1 MRQVVKSPVGRR
13 ILGGSILALLAVVGG
28 PDEAGAVVHNFQA
41 MTATQQSVPNA
52 SVHVTPDIGMTG
64 TLNVNPQTGLLTTPG
79 GYGLFNLQTT
89 RPITQTYSDLTTTD
103 NWRILENRYK
113 LTFTGGGS
121 TTTPIEP
128 YKWTQK
134 DFGYHFGSGWDLGVR
149 YKWNTT
155 FPTGTATTGS
165 GTSGYTPFGPSS
177 GGSPFVGVTNATG
190 GLAWDY
196 PGSLSGFNWSGL
208 PSKPRLGVTAGLSCE
223 GAFRPITDG
232 TVGSTVKL
240 PYVEPCEDACFLHNY
255 VPRTE
260 MDWCSTMQLPTG
272 VFQAQIGAPPADMNG
287 QWAFTKLGLPIQ
299 LPVEALAPVIVA
311 VIDSGVDYRH
321 PQIPPESLWTN
332 PRPGSDPEFKNDV
345 LGWDFVAKHN
355 NPWDDVGHGTF
366 VAGLILAINPAA
378 KIMPLKVLDVFG
390 NGLNSDIGRAVLYAV
405 DHGARVINISI
416 GTKAVSDLQQAV
428 VDYAREHGVVIVTAA
443 GNEGIDTAEFT
454 PAGVKGVLTVA
465 ATDQNDKKP
474 PFGNWGQNVALAAPG
489 VDVVSLRARWTDF
502 VLVATMGK
510 DYKPGANFVGA
521 DKWLYRASGT
531 SFAAPFVS
539 GAASLLFSVYP
550 NLVGKQVERMLVQSA
565 NDIETPGWDQ
575 FTGAG
580 RLNIVRA
587 LFTDPNAYLTA
598 KVSRIEPTQEQG
610 KPVIKVVG
618 TADGNRLERYE
629 VQVGQG
635 EAPARWKTVAAQKG
649 RSVEDGVLAAIPIS
663 EITARGKW
671 SVRVLVTDRDGRSKE
686 ARGALDVN

>member
-1 MRQVVKSPVGRR
+1 MRQLVKSPVGRGV
-13 ILGGSILALLAVVGG
+13 LGGSILALLAVVGG
-28 PDEAGAVVHNFQA
+28 PDEAGAVIQNFQT
-41 MTATQQSVPNA
+41 MTSTQQMVPNA
-52 SVHVTPDIGMTG
+52 SIHVTPDIGMTG

-103 NWRILENRYK
+103 NWRALENRYK
-113 LTFTGGGS
+113 LTFTSGRS
-121 TTTPIEP
+121 ATTPIDP

-134 DFGYHFGSGWDLGVR
+134 DFGYNFGSGWDPGIR
-149 YKWNTT
+149 YKFNTD
-155 FPTGTATTGS
+155 FPTGTPTTALE
-165 GTSGYTPFGPSS
+165 TSGYTPFSPSS
-177 GGSPFVGVTNATG
+177 GGSPYMGVTNATG

-196 PGSLSGFNWSGL
+196 PAAVNGYNWTGL
-208 PSKPRLGVTAGLSCE
+208 PRNPRLELTGGVSCE
-223 GAFRPITDG
+223 GAFRRIPNAN
-232 TVGSTVKL
+232 VSSTVNL
-240 PYVEPCEDACFLHNY
+240 PYMEACDDVCYLRNY
-255 VPRTE
+255 VPKIE
-260 MDWCSTMQLPTG
+260 MNWCFSMQLPMG
-272 VFQAQIGAPPADMNG
+272 VFQTRVGAPPTDMSG
-287 QWAFTKLGLPIQ
+287 QWAFQKLGLPIQ

-321 PQIPPESLWTN
+321 PQILPESLWTN
-332 PRPGSDPEFKNDV
+332 PQPGSDPEFKDDV
-345 LGWDFVAKHN
+345 LGWNFVAQHN

-428 VDYAREHGVVIVTAA
+428 VDYAREHGAVIVTAA
-443 GNEGIDTAEFT
+443 GNEGINTADFT
-454 PAGVKGVLTVA
+454 PAGVTGALTVA
-465 ATDQNDKKP
+465 VSDQNDKKP

-521 DKWLYRASGT
+521 DQWLYRASGT

-539 GAASLLFSVYP
+539 GGASLLFSVYP
-550 NLVGKQVERMLVQSA
+550 NLTGKQVERMLVQSA
-565 NDIETPGWDQ
+565 DDIETPGWDQ

-598 KVSRIEPTQEQG
+598 KVSKIEPAQEQG
-610 KPVIKVVG
+610 KTVIKVVG
-618 TADGNRLERYE
+618 TADGNRLDRFE

-635 EAPARWKTVAAQKG
+635 EAPARWKTVATQKG
-649 RSVEDGVLAAIPIS
+649 KSVDDGVLAAIPIS

-671 SVRVLVTDRDGRSKE
+671 TVRVVVTDRDGRSKE